1 MVNLRVR
8 PTSQIVIKSMEKKA
22 VFWMSVLNAVISQ
35 ILSCNY
41 LDPLSLTGEQEDGE
55 DLSGVLIEYFKMISK
70 VKRVADCFTC
80 LGAPG
85 SCIFCKDLGQ
95 SSRFNSEAGKPQ
107 SDLRPYCL
115 PLYKV
120 CVFGTHAAWHSH
132 IQNDQCGVPCLP
144 RSFP

>member
-8 PTSQIVIKSMEKKA
+8 PTSQIVIKSREKKA

-41 LDPLSLTGEQEDGE
+41 RDPLSLTGEQEDGE
-55 DLSGVLIEYFKMISK
+55 DLSGVLTEYFKTISK

-85 SCIFCKDLGQ
+85 CCIFRKDLGQ
-95 SSRFNSEAGKPQ
+95 SSRFNSGAGKPQ
-107 SDLRPYCL
+107 SDLRPYRL
-115 PLYKV
+115 TLYKV
-120 CVFGTHAAWHSH
+120 CAFGTHAA
-132 IQNDQCGVPCLP
+132 
-144 RSFP
+144 